1 MKIDYEWLK
10 ASKELDEEWDAEE
23 LQFEIDNCDHDW
35 EQVKPGI
42 LQCTYPKCQ
51 KEKEGW
57 LEE

>member
-1 MKIDYEWLK
+1 MKSGLYWQM
-10 ASKELDEEWDAEE
+10 AAELDEELDAEE

-51 KEKEGW
+51 KEKAGW
-57 LEE
+57 LDE